1 MRFLKSP
8 VTAYLLA
15 LAALALAALQYASV
29 RELSQTL
36 AASNSRQQELRQ
48 QVAQL
53 EQNLDSAGSQ
63 LNNMARMLQQ
73 ANERASACRTGDE
86 SQAPDS

>member
-1 MRFLKSP
+1 MRFPRSP
-8 VTAYLLA
+8 LTAYLIA

-29 RELSQTL
+29 RELGQSL

-48 QVAQL
+48 QVARL
-53 EQNLDSAGSQ
+53 EQNLDSAGNQ
-63 LNNMARMLQQ
+63 LNNMARMLQE

-86 SQAPDS
+86 PQAPDA